1 MGTLKTPKVE
11 AVHVV
16 DDDASLRAALNS
28 LFRSVGLVAQ
38 SYSSVAELL
47 LGRRDE
53 LAGCLVLDVRM
64 PDVGGL
70 DFQAHMRSQG
80 IKLPVVFMTGHGN
93 VSMSVRGM
101 KAGAVDFLEKPFSD
115 EDMLGAVRIA
125 MWIDRVRRI
134 EDEADCDLLRRVQ
147 RLSKRERQVMDL
159 VAAGR
164 MNKQIAGDLR
174 LSEIMIKVHRG
185 AAMRKMEARTLAEL
199 VRMNARLDVRSKEFL
214 LNSDA
219 LTSLQGG
226 QLVQSL

>member
-1 MGTLKTPKVE
+1 
-11 AVHVV
+11 
-16 DDDASLRAALNS
+16 
-28 LFRSVGLVAQ
+28 
-38 SYSSVAELL
+38 
-47 LGRRDE
+47 
-53 LAGCLVLDVRM
+53 
-64 PDVGGL
+64 
-70 DFQAHMRSQG
+70 
-80 IKLPVVFMTGHGN
+80 
-93 VSMSVRGM
+93 
-101 KAGAVDFLEKPFSD
+101 
-115 EDMLGAVRIA
+115 
-125 MWIDRVRRI
+125 
-134 EDEADCDLLRRVQ
+134 
-147 RLSKRERQVMDL
+147 MDL